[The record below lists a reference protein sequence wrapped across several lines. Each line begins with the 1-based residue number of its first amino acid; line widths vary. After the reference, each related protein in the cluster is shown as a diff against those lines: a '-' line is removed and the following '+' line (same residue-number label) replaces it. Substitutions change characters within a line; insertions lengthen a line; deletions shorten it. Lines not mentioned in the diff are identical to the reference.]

1 MVMHYSSHA
10 EDATCGK
17 TTRQANSVLMPYFRP
32 TPAAY
37 ISHHEAAVSSLAPG
51 YSADL
56 EWNKVDFALVEL
68 VVRVVVV
75 LLSISCI
82 CRV

>member
-1 MVMHYSSHA
+1 MRFVQ
-10 EDATCGK
+10 K
-17 TTRQANSVLMPYFRP
+17 TTRQANFALMPYFRL
-32 TPAAY
+32 TAAAH
-37 ISHHEAAVSSLAPG
+37 IPHHEAAVSSLAPG
-51 YSADL
+51 YSAGL

-75 LLSISCI
+75 LLSISCV